1 MWHKVSPIAWRIGQN
16 RTWSSTGYF
25 DRRDYAAGVTLDIM
39 IRDFVKNFLRGIPV
53 GNIYITHSDSGIR
66 VAVHTSKVSLVLGK
80 NGEQQMKLEAELLRT
95 FGQVIKVDVKEI
107 KNPDTHAA
115 IIADSIARQ
124 IERRLPYRRVI
135 KQALAKAIEKWAKG
149 IKVKVSGRINGVDIA
164 RKETY
169 KEGNIPSQSIKSH
182 IDYVIE
188 EAHTT
193 YGVIGLKVWVYKWDS

>member
-1 MWHKVSPIAWRIGQN
+1 
-16 RTWSSTGYF
+16 
-25 DRRDYAAGVTLDIM
+25 M

-135 KQALAKAIEKWAKG
+135 KQALAKAIEK
-149 IKVKVSGRINGVDIA
+149 
-164 RKETY
+164 
-169 KEGNIPSQSIKSH
+169 
-182 IDYVIE
+182 
-188 EAHTT
+188 
-193 YGVIGLKVWVYKWDS
+193 